1 MEFAMKLSLL
11 AALTVPLAVLSMPAS
26 AGGPVAGPG
35 PGLRPPM
42 HGHLGPAG
50 PWQRPGRHGQAWHRY
65 PGAFG
70 VGAYGGL
77 GSGWWD
83 GNGNGVTVTNAYSIP
98 ETQRYEIAPELPV
111 ANNIRHAPAGA
122 PVLYVINAP
131 AGAKNARIVEAGP
144 MRPLGPPVI
153 GEGGDQTPRI
163 VELIAR

>member
-1 MEFAMKLSLL
+1 MKLSLL
-11 AALTVPLAVLSMPAS
+11 AVVALPLAAVSMPAM
-26 AGGPVAGPG
+26 AGGPAFVAGSPGAGPARHGHFG
-35 PGLRPPM
+35 PGS
-42 HGHLGPAG
+42 
-50 PWQRPGRHGQAWHRY
+50 WNRPGHHGQAWRRF

-70 VGAYGGL
+70 VGAYGGGW

-83 GNGNGVTVTNAYSIP
+83 GNGSGVTVNNAYSIP

-131 AGAKNARIVEAGP
+131 AGAKNARVVEAGP
-144 MRPLGPPVI
+144 VKPLGPPVI

-163 VELIAR
+163 IELFAR